1 MFKKALLTIVAI
13 LTFSMLFALSVF
25 AAEITV
31 DGVTY
36 TLTEGQDG
44 IENTAKIKS
53 HEGQTLS
60 TTVIT
65 IPEYVESDGKIYYV
79 TEMSSNCF
87 KKTNIT
93 EVYFDDNCR
102 VKTIPSSAFYDC
114 NDLTLI
120 DFGKAKITTIEGNA
134 FGYSENLLFK
144 DNKLPCAF
152 TTFSGTQQ
160 FDNCWAM
167 TTLVFPESFTYF
179 NTDTRIQQTNIVN
192 LIFLGKMTNVFLGY
206 NKKEGLGGMNV
217 YLCQNTS
224 DELNGSCVETTIY
237 NNAPY
242 YKNVSGAYTEKTD
255 GTLTFVWS
263 SNNANSSGTSTTI
276 DSYKYSL
283 VNTSQDKIYFCGDDR
298 VSFIVRTSG
307 ISGGWTSGYVA
318 TYDANALEV
327 TDEENNPNVKYKLVP
342 HFAEKTIVKE
352 ADCLYPTSNSVVC
365 YCGDVI
371 SREIIG
377 TELGD
382 HTYVVDFDC
391 TTSDICS
398 VCSEVINEALEQH
411 NDKYVILYDNGFLMA
426 GYVNANCQNE
436 DCKHSRKVEDT
447 EPLFVLRGYSNAT
460 GAIMQSFGVNK
471 EAIEKYNSYAEND
484 IKYGILAASGNVT
497 NIYSGGFNDKVIN
510 VDFTNRSYD
519 IMEMKIYGI
528 TSATQDTQLYCCGY
542 VEVDGEIIYMDEKM
556 ASDATLPTAVT
567 YAGLGGTFAQTAS
580 LDAVVPTKEEVL
592 A

>member
-1 MFKKALLTIVAI
+1 MLKKALLTILAI
-13 LTFSMLFALSVF
+13 FTFSMLFAISAF

-44 IENTAKIKS
+44 LENTAKIKS
-53 HEGQTLS
+53 HEGQTLT

-79 TEMSSNCF
+79 TEMSSSCF
-87 KKTNIT
+87 KKSNIT

-102 VKTIPSSAFYDC
+102 VKTIPSGAFYDC

-179 NTDTRIQQTNIVN
+179 NTDTRIQQTNIVD
-192 LIFLGKMTNVFLGY
+192 LIFLGKMTHVFLGH
-206 NKKEGLGGMNV
+206 NKKHDSGGMNV

-255 GTLTFVWS
+255 GSLTFTLS
-263 SNNANSSGTSTTI
+263 ANNANSNGASTTI

-298 VSFIVRTSG
+298 VSFIVRTSL
-307 ISGGWTSGYVA
+307 ISGSWTSGYVA

-327 TDEENNPNVKYKLVP
+327 TDEENNPNVTYKLVP
-342 HFAEKTIVKE
+342 HFAEKTIVKD

-371 SREIIG
+371 SREIVG

-391 TTSDICS
+391 TTSDICT
-398 VCSEVINEALEQH
+398 VCSEVIIEALEQH
-411 NDKYVILYDNGFLMA
+411 NNKNIILYDNGFLMA
-426 GYVNANCQNE
+426 GYINAICQNE
-436 DCKHSRKVEDT
+436 DCKHSAKVEDT
-447 EPLFVLRGYSNAT
+447 EPLFVINGYSSTT
-460 GAIMQSFGVNK
+460 GAIMQGFQINK
-471 EAIEKYNSYAEND
+471 DAIEKYKTLSGKD
-484 IKYGILAASGNVT
+484 VKYGVLAASGTVQ
-497 NIYSGGFNDKVIN
+497 NIYLGGFTNNVVS

-528 TSATQDTQLYCCGY
+528 TSATKDTALYCCGY
-542 VEVDGEIIYMDEKM
+542 IEVDGGIIYMDKNMVEG
-556 ASDATLPTAVT
+556 AELPATVS
-567 YAGLGGTFAQTAS
+567 YAGLGGTFVEATS
-580 LDAVVPTKEEVL
+580 IDAVVPTKEEI

>member
-13 LTFSMLFALSVF
+13 LTFSMLFALSAF

-152 TTFSGTQQ
+152 TTFSGTWQ

-179 NTDTRIQQTNIVN
+179 NTDTRIQATNIVN
-192 LIFLGKMTNVFLGY
+192 LVFLGKMTNVFLGH
-206 NKKEGLGGMNV
+206 NKKEGLGGVNV

-276 DSYKYSL
+276 DSYTYSR

-298 VSFIVRTSG
+298 VSFIVRTSV

-327 TDEENNPNVKYKLVP
+327 TDEENNPNVTYKLVP

-371 SREIIG
+371 SREIVG

-391 TTSDICS
+391 TTSDICT
-398 VCSEVINEALEQH
+398 VCTEVINEALEQH
-411 NDKYVILYDNGFLMA
+411 NDKYFIFYDNGFLMA

-436 DCKHSRKVEDT
+436 DCKHSAKVEDT
-447 EPLFVLRGYSNAT
+447 EPLFVINGYSSTT
-460 GAIMQSFGVNK
+460 GAIMQGFQINK
-471 EAIEKYNSYAEND
+471 EAIEKYEELSGKTVE
-484 IKYGILAASGNVT
+484 YGILAASGKVA
-497 NIYSGGFNDKVIN
+497 NIYLNGFTDNVVS
-510 VDFTNRSYD
+510 VDFTSRSYD

-528 TSATQDTQLYCCGY
+528 GENHYETELYCCGY
-542 VEVDGEIIYMDEKM
+542 ILVDGNIIYMDDGM
-556 ASDATLPTAVT
+556 ADGATIPSKVT
-567 YAGLGGTFAQTAS
+567 YNS
-580 LDAVVPTKEEVL
+580 LANKVVVPSTPETTVPSDDDD
-592 A
+592 